1 MKNESS
7 SVPSCG
13 TGVAQGRILLILVS
27 RARRRFLHNELMA
40 QGANAASA
48 ALIAFILLLL
58 LGTQIL
64 DWRWIVLIA
73 ALAAAAGLYRARQRL
88 PSPYAVAQA
97 VDHRLG
103 LADTISTAL
112 YFNPAP
118 APSGPDR
125 KSVV

>member
-7 SVPSCG
+7 SVPGCG
-13 TGVAQGRILLILVS
+13 TDVAQGRILLILVS

-40 QGANAASA
+40 QGTHAAGA
-48 ALIAFILLLL
+48 VLIAFILLLL

-64 DWRWIVLIA
+64 DWRWIVLIT
-73 ALAAAAGLYRARQRL
+73 ALAAAAGLYRARKRL

-103 LADTISTAL
+103 QNL
-112 YFNPAP
+112 
-118 APSGPDR
+118 
-125 KSVV
+125 

>member
-1 MKNESS
+1 
-7 SVPSCG
+7 
-13 TGVAQGRILLILVS
+13 
-27 RARRRFLHNELMA
+27 MA

-48 ALIAFILLLL
+48 ALMALILLLL

-64 DWRWIVLIA
+64 DWRWIVLIT
-73 ALAAAAGLYRARQRL
+73 ALAAAVGLYRARKRL

-112 YFNPAP
+112 YFNKET
-118 APSGPDR
+118 APSGPSPAVRELQMEQAGRMSETADVR
-125 KSVV
+125 AAVPYTVPRAVRSEEHTSEL